1 MTIKLIEF
9 LMIRELP
16 RWVEPMTNVI
26 VFLVF
31 IALAVQVTPPPSHD
45 LTLEQ
50 ANQML
55 NEESKQMMLEEAKER
70 LAFYKDKVRRYHPD
84 TLAYSDL
91 QRFIAEDEQRIAS
104 LESGMKHKRGSK

>member
-26 VFLVF
+26 IFLVF

-50 ANQML
+50 ANQMIS
-55 NEESKQMMLEEAKER
+55 EESKQMMIEESKKSI
-70 LAFYKDKVRRYHPD
+70 AFYKDKIRRYHPA
-84 TLAYSDL
+84 TMAYSDYKRL
-91 QRFIAEDEQRIAS
+91 IAEDEQRIAN
-104 LESGMKHKRGSK
+104 LESEMKHKRGSK